1 MNCPACK
8 HAMIVVEYHRIEL
21 DYCPNC
27 QGVWFDSDELDLWLK
42 SAGRENERQFLEGII
57 NQTETKTSEAVRRC
71 PICRR
76 EMKKA
81 VISKQPA
88 VHIDVCPR
96 GNGLWFDGGEV
107 DVLLKELA
115 GKAAG
120 QGKAQPEVA
129 AFLSEVFQARQQ
141 TDSYAK

>member
-1 MNCPACK
+1 MHCPACK

-42 SAGRENERQFLEGII
+42 SAGREGERQFLADILSRPEA
-57 NQTETKTSEAVRRC
+57 KTPESPRKC

-76 EMKKA
+76 AMKKA
-81 VISKQPA
+81 AISQQPE
-88 VHIDVCPR
+88 VHIDVCLR

-107 DVLLKELA
+107 DVLLRELA
-115 GKAAG
+115 GKSAG
-120 QGKAQPEVA
+120 EGNAQPAVA

-141 TDSYAK
+141 TA